1 MIVNGGDR
9 RGTAIRRPPNQGF
22 VARTLFEPSATLR
35 AFQNPKA
42 RYGRGMIRLAPLVL
56 MWICTL
62 TFVPAA
68 SAATAASKNE
78 VKGKT
83 PGLELATLASQVTGI
98 AISPLLGVSG
108 VGAYRYF
115 TAHTP
120 EEKAALPWFAQISFW
135 LPALLLVAVC
145 AGKDSFAAVIPPGM
159 KKPLDIAEA
168 VENKISGLVAAGAV
182 IPSLVAVGSKLI
194 AHSASLEPHPAVL
207 GGVGMIQLGAV
218 DMSWLLTALMVPL
231 SIAVFAVVWV
241 VGHAINVLILLSPW
255 GGVDTALKAM
265 RTAVLSLVAATA
277 YIDPVVGA
285 TISAAIII
293 VSYFMAGW
301 AFRLMVFGSEFT
313 WDFFTLRHRRFR
325 LLADGN
331 KLFTAREISGVPMR
345 TYGRLSQ
352 ESDGKLVL
360 KFRPWLVLPERT
372 VEIPRDGLVVGK
384 GIFFSEVLGFDKTA
398 DKTDTLLL
406 LPPRYRGQEELFART
421 YHISGTCDVGLRKA
435 WSWIKE
441 AFGGG
446 AKKQLAPA

>member
-1 MIVNGGDR
+1 MNR
-9 RGTAIRRPPNQGF
+9 F
-22 VARTLFEPSATLR
+22 
-35 AFQNPKA
+35 
-42 RYGRGMIRLAPLVL
+42 APLALIWFCAMV
-56 MWICTL
+56 
-62 TFVPAA
+62 FVPGV
-68 SAATAASKNE
+68 SAATSSSKSE

-108 VGAYRYF
+108 VGAYQYF
-115 TAHTP
+115 KAHTP

-145 AGKDSFAAVIPPGM
+145 ACKDSIAAVIPPGM

-168 VENKISGLVAAGAV
+168 VENKVSGLVAAGAV
-182 IPSLVAVGSKLI
+182 IPSVVALGSKLI
-194 AHSASLEPHPAVL
+194 MRSSLIEPHDAVL
-207 GGVGMIQLGAV
+207 HGVGMVQLGAF
-218 DMSWLLTALMVPL
+218 DMSWLLTLLMVPL

-265 RTAVLSLVAATA
+265 RTSVLSLVVATA

-285 TISAAIII
+285 TVSVVIII
-293 VSYFMAGW
+293 ISYFMAGW

-313 WDFFTLRHRRFR
+313 WDFFTLRNRRFK

-345 TYGRLSQ
+345 TYGRLFQ
-352 ESDGKLVL
+352 ESDGKLIL

-372 VEIPRDGLVVGK
+372 VEVPRDGLVVGK
-384 GIFFSEVLGFDKTA
+384 GLFFSEVLGFDKAA

-406 LPPRYRGQEELFART
+406 LPPRYRGHEELFART
-421 YHISGTCDVGLRKA
+421 YHISGSCDVGLRKA
-435 WSWIKE
+435 WGWIKE
-441 AFGGG
+441 AVGFG
-446 AKKQLAPA
+446 AKKQPVAV